1 MVVGILPGGMPQTQ
15 SNASDADCGVLYR
28 SWGASKIQSNQGLGL
43 GRIRIRV
50 RVRVRVRV
58 RG

>member
-1 MVVGILPGGMPQTQ
+1 MPQTQ

-28 SWGASKIQSNQGLGL
+28 SWGASKIQSNPGLGL